1 MKITFLIGNGFDIA
15 LASKLGIE
23 KTGYKELYD
32 WNKRWEFNKNEQREN
47 KLVESIYKET
57 NNLWSDFED
66 GLISYFNNVRDKQE
80 VVNFFKDKDQFCGY
94 IYDYL
99 KLFYERRATENKF
112 IDNCIDEFSES
123 IVGFINRMDD
133 FDRKKIIDFIMSK
146 DDCSETIHI
155 NFVNFNGTN
164 TLELLL
170 NEISLKNLSIKCG
183 TKTFK
188 VVLDNLHYTHS
199 KLGGKT
205 ENYHE
210 YAFGTTARNHINPHN
225 LTIPTSVTNILNKTN
240 YSFDE
245 WIRDTD
251 LFITHGLSFG
261 KSDEYYWDK
270 VIEKIHSGAMLIDF
284 PFVRKESKM
293 SVNIMNEVKS
303 QRISRIAKYDDNNPK
318 VTNKIIISNLSS
330 FKPQQD
336 SSSLFSF

>member
-15 LASKLGIE
+15 LASKLDIE

-32 WNKRWEFNKNEQREN
+32 WNKRWGFNKIEQHGN

-57 NNLWSDFED
+57 NNFWSDFED
-66 GLISYFNNVRDKQE
+66 GLILYFNNIRDKQE
-80 VVNFFKDKDQFCGY
+80 VIDFFKDKEQFCGY
-94 IYDYL
+94 IYEYL
-99 KLFYERRATENKF
+99 KNFYERKAIKNNF
-112 IDNCIDEFSES
+112 VDNCIDEFSES
-123 IVGFINRMDD
+123 ILGFINRMES
-133 FDRKKIIDFIMSK
+133 FDKKRIVDFIMSK
-146 DDCSETIHI
+146 DDCCETIHI

-170 NEISLKNLSIKCG
+170 NELRLKNLSIKCG

-210 YAFGTTARNHINPHN
+210 YAFGTTARGHINPQ
-225 LTIPTSVTNILNKTN
+225 LPIPTSFCNLLNKTN

-261 KSDEYYWDK
+261 KSDEYYWGK
-270 VIEKIHSGAMLIDF
+270 VIEKIYSGSMLVDF
-284 PFVRKESKM
+284 PFVNKESKK
-293 SVNIMNEVKS
+293 SIDAMNEIKN
-303 QRISRIAKYDDNNPK
+303 QRISKIAKDDNKPE
-318 VTNKIIISNLSS
+318 VTNKIIISILSS

-336 SSSLFSF
+336 SSSIFSF

>member
-112 IDNCIDEFSES
+112 VDNCIDEFSES
-123 IVGFINRMDD
+123 KVGFINRMDD

-188 VVLDNLHYTHS
+188 VVLDNLHY

-284 PFVRKESKM
+284 PFVTKESKM